1 MLNKINAIK
10 SELKSDIIDI
20 LRGIPDFKIT
30 SEHSIDGTLPSCVV
44 YNDEPC
50 DGEMYGKYNCGDKT
64 VYILIDNFFDT
75 GGNTEEDA
83 IFMNIEELI
92 SLLELYLDFVYSD
105 FCSKNQD
112 WNWDTHYTKN
122 LGSVYTLSV
131 PIEKY
136 SESEFKALSENFQKY
151 YKIEVET
158 EIHSGYYYIK
168 YNDNSINI
176 TL

>member
-30 SEHSIDGTLPSCVV
+30 PEHSIDGTLPSCVV

-50 DGEMYGKYNCGDKT
+50 DGEMYGKYNCEDKT
-64 VYILIDNFFDT
+64 VYILVTIYNFT
-75 GGNTEEDA
+75 
-83 IFMNIEELI
+83 L
-92 SLLELYLDFVYSD
+92 
-105 FCSKNQD
+105 
-112 WNWDTHYTKN
+112 KN
-122 LGSVYTLSV
+122 L
-131 PIEKY
+131 K
-136 SESEFKALSENFQKY
+136 KY

-168 YNDNSINI
+168 YNDNSINT